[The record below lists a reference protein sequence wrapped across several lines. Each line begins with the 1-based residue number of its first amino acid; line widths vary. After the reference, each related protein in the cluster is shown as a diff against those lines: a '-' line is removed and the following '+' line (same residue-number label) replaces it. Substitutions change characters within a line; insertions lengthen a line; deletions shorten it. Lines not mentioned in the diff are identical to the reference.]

1 MTKFATIVHVVP
13 PTKPFAKEVQR
24 AEFSRRL
31 REELSRTGREASPA
45 DLAREVNLC
54 LRPSE
59 HIHPSS
65 CRKWLHGE
73 AIPTQEKLQILAG
86 MLQVSPEWLRFG
98 QLTELREAQSAMP
111 PLTSDEL
118 ALLDQWRRLSA
129 GQRRM
134 VRSLMGQL
142 LRAD

>member
-1 MTKFATIVHVVP
+1 MTKFATIFHVVP
-13 PTKPFAKEVQR
+13 STKPFAKEVQR

-45 DLAREVNLC
+45 DLAREVNLH

-65 CRKWLHGE
+65 CRKWLHGG

-86 MLQVSPEWLRFG
+86 ILQVSPGWLRFG
-98 QLTELREAQSAMP
+98 QLTELREAVTAAPRLS
-111 PLTSDEL
+111 SDEL
-118 ALLDQWRRLSA
+118 VLLDQWRRLSA
-129 GQRRM
+129 GQRRT